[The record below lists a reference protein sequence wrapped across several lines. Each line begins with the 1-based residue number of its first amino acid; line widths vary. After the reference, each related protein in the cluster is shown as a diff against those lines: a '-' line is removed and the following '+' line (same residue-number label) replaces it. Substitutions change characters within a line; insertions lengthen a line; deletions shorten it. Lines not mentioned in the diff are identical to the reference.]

1 MHNIGPGKSQ
11 LFVYKLKSWPFGQ
24 SLTQLL
30 LFVQHLKVATI
41 KQPVTAAAAS
51 LSVCHDGINMDCQG
65 SRPVRCGPIETQDRV
80 EGVKCN
86 SDARVAIAH

>member
-1 MHNIGPGKSQ
+1 MQ
-11 LFVYKLKSWPFGQ
+11 FGQ

-30 LFVQHLKVATI
+30 LWLFVQHLKVATI
-41 KQPVTAAAAS
+41 KQPVTAAAS

-65 SRPVRCGPIETQDRV
+65 SRPAPRCGPIETQDRV